1 MRIIVNNSIVNS
13 DEPLKDN
20 TMIKTI
26 TFAAIHFTIATLV
39 AFTLTGDFLLGS
51 LIAMIEPSVNT
62 GAFYLHEKVWQRV
75 DFLKRHE
82 FMTHVKTASFAVIH
96 FGVAFTVT
104 YALTGDAF
112 IGGLM
117 ATIEPAINSVAYFFH
132 EKVWLRKTQSANY
145 IDRNIAVA

>member
-1 MRIIVNNSIVNS
+1 
-13 DEPLKDN
+13 
-20 TMIKTI
+20 MIKTV

-62 GAFYLHEKVWQRV
+62 GAFYFHEKVWQKIA
-75 DFLKRHE
+75 FLKRRE
-82 FMTHVKTASFAVIH
+82 SMTQLKTASFAVIH
-96 FGVAFTVT
+96 FGVAFSVT

-117 ATIEPAINSVAYFFH
+117 ATIEPAINSVAYFYH
-132 EKVWLRKTQSANY
+132 EKVWLRQNP
-145 IDRNIAVA
+145 IPV